1 MNIIDNHSIKKQ
13 RDIAHQAMSL
23 LLFSLLVL
31 RYARAIPILIPP
43 MAISMQKSINMI
55 RMIIF
60 VDFFIFLLPFGTSIT
75 QEICQFY
82 PNLC

>member
-1 MNIIDNHSIKKQ
+1 
-13 RDIAHQAMSL
+13 MSL
-23 LLFSLLVL
+23 LLFCLSVPH
-31 RYARAIPILIPP
+31 YAKAMPMLIPP

-60 VDFFIFLLPFGTSIT
+60 VDFFIFLLPFVTSIT

>member
-1 MNIIDNHSIKKQ
+1 
-13 RDIAHQAMSL
+13 MSL
-23 LLFSLLVL
+23 LLFCLSVPL
-31 RYARAIPILIPP
+31 YAKAMPMLIPP

-60 VDFFIFLLPFGTSIT
+60 VDFFIFLLPFVTSIT

-82 PNLC
+82 RHMC

>member
-1 MNIIDNHSIKKQ
+1 
-13 RDIAHQAMSL
+13 MSL
-23 LLFSLLVL
+23 LLFCLSVPF
-31 RYARAIPILIPP
+31 YAKAMPMLIPP

-82 PNLC
+82 RNMW